1 MGKKISIILI
11 GLLLS
16 LAGFS
21 QSRFSVNLNGGLD
34 KNFNKYYNAYGFSKI
49 EDVGTDFNTGL
60 NVAYRF
66 TDWFR
71 FRIDFKYVQYNYGQE
86 TTTLSEVASSELRA
100 YHMAF
105 NPRFDFRIWSKNKFE
120 VFLSPGL
127 SLEYLM
133 GNDQI
138 SVLTD
143 GTNSYKNYISTS
155 YNDSMSGLI
164 GGAVFKYNLTKHL
177 GFTLAPDYTLF
188 FDELYSQNDGN
199 LQRFSTNI
207 GVEWTF

>member
-1 MGKKISIILI
+1 MGKRISIILI
-11 GLLLS
+11 GLLFS
-16 LAGFS
+16 WAGFS
-21 QSRFSVNLNGGLD
+21 QSRLSVNINGGLD
-34 KNFNKYYNAYGFSKI
+34 KNFNKYFNANGYSKI

-66 TDWFR
+66 VDWLR
-71 FRIDFKYVQYNYGQE
+71 FRVDLKYVQYNYGQE

-100 YHMAF
+100 YHMAI
-105 NPRFDFRIWSKNKFE
+105 NPRFDFRIWSKNKIE

-155 YNDSMSGLI
+155 YNDVMSGLI
-164 GGAVFKYNLTKHL
+164 GGAVFKYNLNEHL

>member
-1 MGKKISIILI
+1 MGKRVLIILS
-11 GLLLS
+11 GLLVS
-16 LAGFS
+16 LAGSS
-21 QSRFSVNLNGGLD
+21 QSRFSINLNGGLD
-34 KNFNKYYNAYGFSKI
+34 KNFNKYYNANGYTKI

-60 NVAYRF
+60 DISYRF
-66 TDWFR
+66 VDWLR

-100 YHMAF
+100 YHMAI

-127 SLEYLM
+127 CLEYLM
-133 GNDQI
+133 GDDQI

-143 GTNSYKNYISTS
+143 GTHSFKNYISTS
-155 YNDSMSGLI
+155 YSKSMTGLI
-164 GGAVFKYNLTKHL
+164 GGAVFKYNITNHL
-177 GFTLAPDYTLF
+177 GFTLSPDYTLF